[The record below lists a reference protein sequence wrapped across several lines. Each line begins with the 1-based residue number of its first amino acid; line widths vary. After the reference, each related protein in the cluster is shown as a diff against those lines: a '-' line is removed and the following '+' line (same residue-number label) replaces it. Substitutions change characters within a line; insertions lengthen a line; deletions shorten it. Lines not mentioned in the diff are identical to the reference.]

1 MRIAVIGAGYVG
13 LVTGTCFSEMGNQV
27 ICVDKDL
34 TKLDQLR
41 LGQIPFHEPGLDQL
55 VRDNSEAGRL
65 TFKSD
70 IETAIED
77 VELVFIAVGTPAQHD
92 GKADISF
99 ILQAAQ
105 QIGQAIQE
113 PLIVVNKSTV
123 PVGTADRVR
132 STIEQTLKDRQKA
145 IDFDVISNPEFLREG
160 SAVKDFM
167 FPDRIV
173 IGTDSDR
180 SRRAMEDLYAPFAKK
195 EPRLHFVGVRDA
207 EMIKYA
213 ANAMLATKIS
223 FMNEVAL
230 MCEKLD
236 IDIEKIRLGIG
247 SDPRIGPEFIYPGC
261 GYGGSCFPKDVKAM
275 IAMADEVGVKGDIF
289 KAVEN
294 RNKSQKILL
303 VNRLR
308 EYLGGSFKD
317 RTIAVWGLA
326 FKPDTDDIRE
336 APAIAMIELLLNEG
350 ARINCYDP
358 KALANARNHLGTE
371 NISYLDDP
379 YAATEN
385 SDVLIVATE
394 WRQFKQPDFRTLA
407 KQLKTK
413 CILDG
418 RNIYN
423 PKRVTDYG
431 LDYIGIGRSRLIQ

>member
-55 VRDNSEAGRL
+55 VRDNIAAGRL

-70 IETAIED
+70 IQTAIED

-132 STIEQTLKDRQKA
+132 STIEQTLQDRQKA

-294 RNKSQKILL
+294 RNKSQKRRL
-303 VNRLR
+303 VPLP
-308 EYLGGSFKD
+308 
-317 RTIAVWGLA
+317 T
-326 FKPDTDDIRE
+326 
-336 APAIAMIELLLNEG
+336 
-350 ARINCYDP
+350 
-358 KALANARNHLGTE
+358 
-371 NISYLDDP
+371 
-379 YAATEN
+379 
-385 SDVLIVATE
+385 
-394 WRQFKQPDFRTLA
+394 
-407 KQLKTK
+407 
-413 CILDG
+413 
-418 RNIYN
+418 
-423 PKRVTDYG
+423 
-431 LDYIGIGRSRLIQ
+431 RSA